1 MGCCVGDCCIVDCG
15 FCCIMDF
22 CSDSCCVGYTS
33 VSNDSAAHAKIIN
46 DSFDKMKKSFEN
58 KAAAQEQMIID
69 QINESMDKFIDE
81 LSELNLQKFSGRALN
96 ININAIKEKRE
107 KLSYDVVGFIG
118 ERLHDRIVTT
128 DPEIAPML
136 KEVDDKKRNANIKK
150 FCEKVLQ
157 EAKNDLKIQIQKTVE
172 AQQEV
177 VHQELENRLKEINK
191 SLEASTKAYNELLA
205 AVDKDSLEQE
215 RLKLQY
221 MYEYDIYSILA
232 DKMGVMDDEIKV
244 GVRSNEKKNRVREII
259 ERDSYV

>member
-1 MGCCVGDCCIVDCG
+1 MGCCIGDCCIGNCG
-15 FCCIMDF
+15 FCCIMDIF
-22 CSDSCCVGYTS
+22 GDSCCVAHTS
-33 VSNDSAAHAKIIN
+33 VRNDSAAHAKIIN
-46 DSFDKMKKSFEN
+46 DSFNNMKKSFEN
-58 KAAAQEQMIID
+58 KAAVQEQMIID
-69 QINESMDKFIDE
+69 QINKSMDKFIDE

-136 KEVDDKKRNANIKK
+136 KEADDKKRNANIKK

-157 EAKNDLKIQIQKTVE
+157 EAKNDLKIQIQKTVK

>member
-1 MGCCVGDCCIVDCG
+1 MGCCVGDCCIADCG

-33 VSNDSAAHAKIIN
+33 VSNDSAEHAKIIN

-81 LSELNLQKFSGRALN
+81 LSEMNLQKFSGRALN

-157 EAKNDLKIQIQKTVE
+157 EAKNDLKKQIQKTVE